1 MRDQALQEPGKLCSR
16 VVPLA
21 IYACIVVTARRQPAH
36 DGEWHAGLTTPKR
49 RCRSRACPA
58 PILLNGHPKGFC
70 VQKATAL
77 NVIARETSEM
87 NPVALLT
94 PTYGRDLELCT
105 LLSESVDR
113 HVKSFSKHY
122 LLVPDCDLPLFA
134 HLASEHRVIIPAS
147 TYLPDWLR
155 PLPRVIQ
162 RKRRQFWW
170 SLRAKPVSGWHV
182 QQFLKIAATISLPHQ
197 RYCVLD
203 SDVVFFRDFDLARFE
218 YPNTIPL
225 LNMVNAVTA
234 DQPRHSRWLETSHQL
249 LGLPTPAFPA
259 SDFIGHIIFW
269 DQQTTRA
276 LTSRIEAVTGLGWI
290 EALCKTREFSEYL
303 LYGYFVQNDP
313 ASSAIHTVVPTTP
326 CVSYWEQPTLS
337 KGELNALLRSADK
350 HDVAFSIA
358 SFSGTPVNTI
368 RAAIAESDAILAPV
382 ATTIE
387 PEGLAAAC

>member
-1 MRDQALQEPGKLCSR
+1 
-16 VVPLA
+16 
-21 IYACIVVTARRQPAH
+21 
-36 DGEWHAGLTTPKR
+36 
-49 RCRSRACPA
+49 
-58 PILLNGHPKGFC
+58 
-70 VQKATAL
+70 
-77 NVIARETSEM
+77 M

-105 LLSESVDR
+105 LLCESVDR
-113 HVKSFSKHY
+113 HVIAFSKHY

-134 HLASEHRVIIPAS
+134 HLASERRVVIPAS
-147 TYLPDWLR
+147 AYLPDWLR
-155 PLPRVIQ
+155 PLPRIIQ

-197 RYCVLD
+197 RYCILD
-203 SDVVFFRDFDLARFE
+203 SDVVFFRDFDLSRFE
-218 YPNTIPL
+218 YPNPIPL
-225 LNMVNAVTA
+225 LTMENAVIA
-234 DQPRHSRWLETSHQL
+234 DQPRHSRWVETSHQL
-249 LGLPTPAFPA
+249 LGYPTPTLPA

-276 LTSRIEAVTGLGWI
+276 LTSRIEAVTGLDWI
-290 EALCKTREFSEYL
+290 DALCKTREFSEYM

-313 ASSAIHTVVPTTP
+313 AFSAVHRAVPTTP

-337 KGELNALLRSADK
+337 KAELNQLLESANR

-358 SFSGTPVNTI
+358 SFSGTPVETI

-382 ATTIE
+382 APSNE
-387 PEGLAAAC
+387 LAGLAALC